1 MITKL
6 IMGLLNLITKIV
18 GIIMLP
24 IDSIVMALIPDLGNT
39 IQNISYYLNLPSQYM
54 GWIFQLVNVPNAALA
69 LIISYWVFKYAVV
82 GATAGV
88 KKVITLYQ
96 RFKF

>member
-1 MITKL
+1 MVSKI
-6 IMGLLNLITKIV
+6 IMGLLNIITKIV
-18 GIIMLP
+18 SIILLP
-24 IDSIVMALIPDLGNT
+24 LDSLVTALLPDLSSS
-39 IQNISYYLNLPSQYM
+39 ISDITYYLNLPSQFM
-54 GWIFQLVNVPNAALA
+54 GWIFELFHVPSLA
-69 LIISYWVFKYAVV
+69 LSLIIAYWVFKYAVV

>member
-1 MITKL
+1 MVAKL
-6 IMGLLNLITKIV
+6 LIGFLNLITKIV

-24 IDSIVMALIPDLGNT
+24 LDTLVVNLIPSVGNT
-39 IQNISYYLNLPSQYM
+39 IYNITNYLNMPSEYM
-54 GWIFQLVNVPNAALA
+54 GWVFSLLHVPALA
-69 LIISYWVFKYAVV
+69 LDLIISYWVFKYAVI